1 MNKVPPFKKL
11 LEGRSEEILEPEI
24 EILDTQHHLFDRPHL
39 RYMLQDYLDDA
50 NAGHRIVG
58 SVYIE
63 TQSMARPDGPEEL
76 RPVGEVEFAN
86 GLAATMRSGT
96 YGPGRVAA
104 AIVGFVDMT
113 TGDRAAITLDACAA
127 VAPQRFKGVR
137 HIAMSH
143 PDPSVLRFLTHRP
156 PPDLLK
162 SPGFRAAFRHVRER
176 GLCFDA
182 TVLHHQ
188 LPEVAALA
196 AAFPDTTIVLDHAG
210 LATAIPGKPGS
221 QTEVFQ
227 EWRANMQ
234 ALARHENVFCK
245 ISGLGTSYWGFDFI
259 ERTTPVG
266 YRELADAWRPYVETS
281 IELFGAGR
289 SMMGSNYPNDG
300 RSCGFVPLWNAM
312 KHIVRDCSPSEKAA
326 LFKGTAQKVY
336 QVDLQ

>member
-11 LEGRSEEILEPEI
+11 LEGRNEEILEPQI
-24 EILDTQHHLFDRPHL
+24 EILDAQHHLFDRPHL
-39 RYMLQDYLDDA
+39 RYMLQEYLNDV

-86 GLAATMRSGT
+86 GVAATARSGI
-96 YGPGRVAA
+96 YGACRVAA
-104 AIVGFVDMT
+104 SIVGFVDMT

-127 VAPQRFKGVR
+127 VVPQRFKGVR

-143 PDPSVLRFLTHRP
+143 PDESVLRFLTHRP

-162 SPGFRAAFRHVRER
+162 SPGFHAAFKHVSKR
-176 GLCFDA
+176 GLSFDA

-188 LPEVAALA
+188 LPEVGELA
-196 AAFPDTTIVLDHAG
+196 AAFPDTMIVLDHAG
-210 LATAIPGKPGS
+210 LATAIPDKAGS
-221 QTEVFQ
+221 QAEAFQ

-234 ALARHENVFCK
+234 ALSRHENVFCK
-245 ISGLGTSYWGFDFI
+245 ISGLGTSYWGFGFI
-259 ERTTPVG
+259 EREAPVG
-266 YRELADAWRPYVETS
+266 YRELAEAWKPYVETA
-281 IELFGAGR
+281 IELFGANR

-300 RSCGFVPLWNAM
+300 RSCGFVPLWNAL
-312 KHIVRDCSPSEKAA
+312 KYIVRDYSLSEKAA
-326 LFKGTAQKVY
+326 LFRDTAQRVY
-336 QVDLQ
+336 RVDLQ